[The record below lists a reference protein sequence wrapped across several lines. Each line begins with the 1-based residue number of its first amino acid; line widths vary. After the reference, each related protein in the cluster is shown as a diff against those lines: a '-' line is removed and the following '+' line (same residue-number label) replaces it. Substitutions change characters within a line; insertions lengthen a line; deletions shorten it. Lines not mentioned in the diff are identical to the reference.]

1 MTKKLALGAVLLA
14 ASSLLVGPAQAGGV
28 KVGVL
33 TCAVDPGWGYVIV
46 SSKALNC
53 NYVPNDGLGERYFG
67 TITKVGVDLGYTAGG
82 TIVWNVIAPASDL
95 GPGAIEGKYGGA
107 TAQATVG
114 IGLGANVLVGG
125 FDKSIALQPVS
136 IESTT
141 GLNIAAGV
149 GAMNLRFDPIG

>member
-33 TCAVDPGWGYVIV
+33 TCAVEPGWGKVIV
-46 SSKALNC
+46 SSKELNC
-53 NYVPNDGLGERYFG
+53 NYVPNGGRGEPYFG
-67 TITKVGVDLGYTAGG
+67 AITKVGVDIGYTSGG
-82 TIVWNVIAPASDL
+82 TMIWNVIAPTSDL
-95 GPGAIEGKYGGA
+95 GPGALEGKYAGA

-114 IGLGANVLVGG
+114 IGLGANVLLGG

-136 IESTT
+136 IEGTT

-149 GAMNLRFDPIG
+149 GAINLRHG

>member
-1 MTKKLALGAVLLA
+1 MTNKLAIGAVLLA
-14 ASSLLVGPAQAGGV
+14 ASSLLIGPAQAGGV

-33 TCAVDPGWGYVIV
+33 TCAVEPGWGKIIA
-46 SSKALNC
+46 SSKELNC
-53 NYVPNDGLGERYFG
+53 NYVPNGGVGEPYFG
-67 TITKVGVDLGYTAGG
+67 AITKIGVDIGYTAGG
-82 TIVWNVIAPASDL
+82 TMIWNVIAPASDL
-95 GPGAIEGKYGGA
+95 GPGALEGKYAGA

-136 IESTT
+136 IEGST

-149 GAMNLRFDPIG
+149 GAVSLRHG